1 MVDLNR
7 QIRATQA
14 RQGGFSAHVLPGPVE
29 YAPFGFFEFKPR
41 LVNSKWLLDGPTL
54 GAGYELVEFSSNAD
68 TDDRFAIEDSLLRIR
83 LARDPNNPN
92 LDGASISAGIGVK
105 PFIPGLGS
113 TVWTEEVIQSLP
125 DLSAPSR
132 PGATIEGWFV
142 QPTSTTAF
150 GSGIGVQWFYVVAPA
165 NATTTTTPGTVFQIS
180 VGRNNAGIAVA
191 RFFVNTVSEDQ
202 VEASIAESSSPVHLR
217 AVVADN
223 LVTLALNGSQVASR
237 TFGSPITI
245 SPCNSFRVSL
255 GTNSA
260 ISIGKVG
267 GLKLHY
273 TALERTGFTPPPL
286 A

>member
-1 MVDLNR
+1 MVNLNR

-54 GAGYELVEFSSNAD
+54 GDGYELVEFSAYVE
-68 TDDRFAIEDSLLRIR
+68 TDNMFAIEDGLFRIR
-83 LARDPNNPN
+83 LARVDIGTLRAGVGVRGLSP
-92 LDGASISAGIGVK
+92 GQGSA
-105 PFIPGLGS
+105 
-113 TVWTEEVIQSLP
+113 VWTEEVIQSLP

-142 QPTSTTAF
+142 PMTSGFLETLNL
-150 GSGIGVQWFYVVAPA
+150 QWFYVVAPA
-165 NATTTTTPGTVFQIS
+165 DGTTTSTPGTVFQM
-180 VGRNNAGIAVA
+180 GVA
-191 RFFVNTVSEDQ
+191 LRSGVPVAQFRVNLGNSADIL
-202 VEASIAESSSPVHLR
+202 EAPIPDSSSPIHLR
-217 AVVADN
+217 GVVADN
-223 LVTLALNGSQVASR
+223 LVTLALNGSQIASL
-237 TFGSPITI
+237 TFDSPITI
-245 SPCNSFRVSL
+245 SPCNSFKVEA
-255 GTNSA
+255 NSSSQLA
-260 ISIGKVG
+260 IAKVG

>member
-1 MVDLNR
+1 LIMVELNR

-54 GAGYELVEFSSNAD
+54 GAGYELVEFSNNVEID
-68 TDDRFAIEDSLLRIR
+68 NRFAIENGLFIIR
-83 LARDPNNPN
+83 LARVSVGTLRAGVGVQPFAPGQGSN
-92 LDGASISAGIGVK
+92 L
-105 PFIPGLGS
+105 
-113 TVWTEEVIQSLP
+113 WTDEVIQSLP

-142 QPTSTTAF
+142 PTTSDSSAILNSF
-150 GSGIGVQWFYVVAPA
+150 SLQWFYVVAPA
-165 NATTTTTPGTVFQIS
+165 DGTTVSTPGTVFEMIVERRSGVPFAQF
-180 VGRNNAGIAVA
+180 R
-191 RFFVNTVSEDQ
+191 VNFTSPAELL
-202 VEASIAESSSPVHLR
+202 EAPIPDSSSPIHLR
-217 AVVADN
+217 AVVAGN
-223 LVTLALNGSQVASR
+223 LVTLAANGSQVASR

-245 SPCNSFRVSL
+245 SPCNSFKVEA
-255 GTNSA
+255 NSSA
-260 ISIGKVG
+260 QLSIAKVG